1 MARTKSAYREK
12 LVDNSFEEIEEA
24 RIPPRNPPPEP
35 EPPSD
40 FPPQAAQPAINGAA
54 TQAAEPGLAEAMA
67 QLRAANEF
75 QQQQARQAQAIH
87 GLQQP
92 TATREQKLDHW
103 KKLGMSA
110 KEEQFLK
117 DNPHMVDI
125 SQITNLAAHLAMQQG
140 HQRDTDGYFEAVTEH
155 FNRLLQE
162 QGQQQSAS
170 PDTTPEFFRPKAP
183 PRPQR
188 CR

>member
-75 QQQQARQAQAIH
+75 
-87 GLQQP
+87 
-92 TATREQKLDHW
+92 
-103 KKLGMSA
+103 
-110 KEEQFLK
+110 
-117 DNPHMVDI
+117 
-125 SQITNLAAHLAMQQG
+125 
-140 HQRDTDGYFEAVTEH
+140 
-155 FNRLLQE
+155 
-162 QGQQQSAS
+162 
-170 PDTTPEFFRPKAP
+170 
-183 PRPQR
+183 
-188 CR
+188 